1 MLSFL
6 LFFALLFVAMGL
18 AAAFAYPMWKL
29 VSLFADFPI
38 DRVMSRF
45 AMVFILLGLILLTRR
60 MGLADRQTLGYG
72 LPRRQFIKQ
81 MCAAFLI
88 GIALMLPLT
97 ASLLGL
103 GIRVPSPDV
112 STVQAFLATVGK
124 GLLTG
129 VGVAFTEETFFRGAL
144 FAAVQRESGVKVAML
159 LTSLLYAVLHFIG
172 GKLSIPPE
180 ATTWMSGV
188 AVYGNLFEQYLHPL
202 KLLDSMLSLLAV
214 GLLLA
219 MVRVRTG
226 AIAACIGLH
235 AGWVSVIT
243 VIRSATDRN
252 YDSPY
257 GWMIGSYN
265 GVIGW
270 LATAWIG
277 LFALI
282 YWWQGRRGAP
292 TVISK

>member
-1 MLSFL
+1 
-6 LFFALLFVAMGL
+6 VT
-18 AAAFAYPMWKL
+18 
-29 VSLFADFPI
+29 LFADFPI

-45 AMVFILLGLILLTRR
+45 AMVFILIGLILLTRR
-60 MGLADRQTLGYG
+60 MGLADRRTLGYG
-72 LPRRQFIKQ
+72 LPRREFIQQ
-81 MCAAFLI
+81 MCLAFFI
-88 GIALMLPLT
+88 GIALMAPLT
-97 ASLLGL
+97 VSLLGL
-103 GIRVPSPDV
+103 GIRVPAPDV
-112 STVQAFLATVGK
+112 NTAQEFLAIIGK

-144 FAAVQRESGVKVAML
+144 FAAVKRESGVKLAIV

-180 ATTWMSGV
+180 ATTWTSGF
-188 AVYGNLFEQYLHPL
+188 AVYANLFEQYAHPL

-219 MVRVRTG
+219 MVRARTG

-235 AGWVSVIT
+235 AGWVCAIT
-243 VIRSATDRN
+243 VIRSSTVRN
-252 YDSPY
+252 YDSHFA
-257 GWMIGSYN
+257 WMIGSYN

-277 LFALI
+277 LFALL
-282 YWWQGRRGAP
+282 YWWRGQRAKRDLQELG
-292 TVISK
+292 VRG